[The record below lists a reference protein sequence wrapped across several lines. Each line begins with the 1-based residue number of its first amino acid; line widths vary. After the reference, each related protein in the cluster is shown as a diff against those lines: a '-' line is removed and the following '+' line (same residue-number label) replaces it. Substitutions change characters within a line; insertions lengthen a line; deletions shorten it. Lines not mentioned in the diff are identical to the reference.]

1 MEDEADERAD
11 ERVVA
16 ALRIGERAEQRLLHG
31 ADDGAGDDA
40 RVEWLDLAA
49 RDALVEQRGEDV
61 AIAALGGQPLGLDG
75 GGDRLPPGRPGP
87 RGAGERAARP
97 RGRRGGPP
105 GRPRGARASVGRA
118 GGRRAPASRAGAS
131 RWGTGSA

>member
-31 ADDGAGDDA
+31 ADDGRGDDA
-40 RVEWLDLAA
+40 RVERLDLAA

-75 GGDRLPPGRPGP
+75 GGDRLAQGRP
-87 RGAGERAARP
+87 
-97 RGRRGGPP
+97 
-105 GRPRGARASVGRA
+105 RPRGARGRA
-118 GGRRAPASRAGAS
+118 AAPPPDGGGPPAGPPGGAT
-131 RWGTGSA
+131 RGGPGRGRPPPPP